1 MLFFRA
7 QRRACFESLNV
18 LDFHG
23 VPPCHL
29 WLEKGKPTWSS
40 LTCPAYW
47 SLAAWQSA
55 WRSKTWRPNGNFWRN
70 PHVKGVEKWL
80 ETFVPQKCL
89 KRNVPHFFST
99 FFLGDGSCLEFF
111 WQEIIPQKKG
121 RGTQDDWV
129 RQGSKRLHGVDW
141 KIGDHHQILGAGCF
155 PVETRN
161 LGISIRLGIVL
172 KCIYIYIYIH
182 LHIF

>member
-55 WRSKTWRPNGNFWRN
+55 WRLKTWRPWQFLKKPPCKRCRKMIRN
-70 PHVKGVEKWL
+70 L
-80 ETFVPQKCL
+80 CAQKML
-89 KRNVPHFFST
+89 KKECST
-99 FFLGDGSCLEFF
+99 FFLHLFF
-111 WQEIIPQKKG
+111 WGMVPAWSFSDRKSSHKRKAGEPRMIESGRAQKGSTESIGRSEI
-121 RGTQDDWV
+121 T
-129 RQGSKRLHGVDW
+129 
-141 KIGDHHQILGAGCF
+141 
-155 PVETRN
+155 
-161 LGISIRLGIVL
+161 IRFSGQVVFL
-172 KCIYIYIYIH
+172 
-182 LHIF
+182 